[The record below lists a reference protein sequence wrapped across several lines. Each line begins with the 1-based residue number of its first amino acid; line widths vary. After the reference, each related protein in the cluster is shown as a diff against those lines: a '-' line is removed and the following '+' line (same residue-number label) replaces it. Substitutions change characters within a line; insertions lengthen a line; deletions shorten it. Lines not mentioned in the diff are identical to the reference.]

1 MLKYADY
8 DIVFQEIPNEV
19 TLAINLSN
27 CPHRCKG
34 CHSPQLRQ
42 DIGEELNEESLAK
55 ILKSYEGMISCVCFM
70 GGDASPTDVEHLS
83 TFIKKKYN
91 LKTGWYSG
99 NNKISDKVSIN
110 NFNFIKIGGYN
121 YKLGPLNSKTT
132 NQRLYKI
139 DNKKLE
145 DITFE
150 MQRK

>member
-1 MLKYADY
+1 MLKYTDY
-8 DIVFQEIPNEV
+8 DIVFSEIPNEV

-34 CHSPQLRQ
+34 CHSPQLRE
-42 DIGEELNEESLAK
+42 DIGEELNEKSLEA
-55 ILKSYEGMISCVCFM
+55 ILKAYEGMVTCVCFM
-70 GGDASPTDVEHLS
+70 GGDAAPTDVDRLA
-83 TFIKKKYN
+83 TFVKKEWN

-99 NNKISDKVSIN
+99 CDEISKEVSVE

-139 DNKKLE
+139 DNFVLN
-145 DITFE
+145 DITFQ
-150 MQRK
+150 MQKR